1 MIFVFSSTDESVH
14 GVVPGVFSRHFFSR
28 TIWYGAVQHCEV
40 ANGQRTVLVR
50 SYPAV
55 IACLDGAG
63 TAFWTYGT
71 RFATAESERWPPDTS
86 INFYR
91 SITGAALH
99 GRNFILPCYHILFS
113 IIIL

>member
-1 MIFVFSSTDESVH
+1 MTFVFCTDESVH
-14 GVVPGVFSRHFFSR
+14 AVAGVFSRHFFSR

-63 TAFWTYGT
+63 AAFWTYGT
-71 RFATAESERWPPDTS
+71 RFATAEPNADRPRLVLTFAVKS
-86 INFYR
+86 
-91 SITGAALH
+91 
-99 GRNFILPCYHILFS
+99 
-113 IIIL
+113 